1 MASDKIDKL
10 YKNYDIL
17 SDAKE
22 KIIEVRSRVQCY
34 TSLQTFANIILFDI
48 SRGKIIANNWKVYSQ
63 WKILSIGNRKNSVWF
78 RQYRCIQ
85 NVWCPIVT
93 TNVDIMAIPIRYDE
107 WIGNIG

>member
-48 SRGKIIANNWKVYSQ
+48 SRGKIIANN
-63 WKILSIGNRKNSVWF
+63 
-78 RQYRCIQ
+78 
-85 NVWCPIVT
+85 
-93 TNVDIMAIPIRYDE
+93 
-107 WIGNIG
+107 